1 MPDNITTKEQLELAF
16 ENFSVAILFY
26 ERKGYSTL
34 NSALLALLKEARREN
49 GRLLLYLD
57 ELTLASLAVRNLFE
71 IYLIFKHVHSDEKA
85 LFSWFGQAHKDSK
98 EVKDG
103 FITLMEKK
111 GLDAT
116 ELREIQKFEDE
127 SLDESPFKS
136 KGGFP
141 VKQLAEK
148 YGCLDD
154 YNFIYKLSSK
164 LIHPSSMKVMAYDT
178 LTENTNYLSVV
189 LQTGVYFSQEFSL
202 FLQSVIHEN
211 A

>member
-1 MPDNITTKEQLELAF
+1 MSDKLTTKEQLELAF
-16 ENFSVAILFY
+16 ENYSVAISFY
-26 ERKGYSTL
+26 EGKGYSTL
-34 NSALLALLKEARREN
+34 NSALLGLLKEAKREN
-49 GRLLLYLD
+49 GRLLLSLN

-71 IYLIFKHVHSDEKA
+71 IYLIFKHVYSDEKA
-85 LFSWFGQAHKDSK
+85 LFSWFGQSHKDSK
-98 EVKDG
+98 EVTDG

-111 GLDAT
+111 GLDTA
-116 ELREIQKFEDE
+116 ELREIKKFEDE
-127 SLDESPFKS
+127 SLEQSPFQS
-136 KGGFP
+136 KGGFQ
-141 VKQLAEK
+141 VRNLAEK

-154 YNFIYKLSSK
+154 YQFIYKLSSK
-164 LIHPSSMKVMAYDT
+164 LVHPSSMKVMAYDT